1 MRLLLA
7 TIMAF
12 AAVDGLIGQVPT
24 KISEVGTFRET
35 VTDGSSSYPIFE
47 YDGKFVL
54 GDLSLEDYR
63 AALNIVTPQLEPT
76 ERITTV
82 SALIPSQLQ
91 FFRDMG
97 LGDGAVIVFTC
108 IENCSRVLQNTQSGA
123 SGRLYALER
132 IAEKLRLF
140 KVIHVRA

>member
-12 AAVDGLIGQVPT
+12 ASVNGLIGQVPT
-24 KISEVGTFRET
+24 RISKVGTFRET
-35 VTDGSSSYPIFE
+35 VTDGSSSYSIFE
-47 YDGKFVL
+47 YDGRLVL

-63 AALNIVTPQLEPT
+63 AALNIVSPQLEAT

-108 IENCSRVLQNTQSGA
+108 IENCRVLQNTQFGG

-132 IAEKLRLF
+132 IAGKLRLF
-140 KVIHVRA
+140 KVIHVMA

>member
-1 MRLLLA
+1 
-7 TIMAF
+7 
-12 AAVDGLIGQVPT
+12 
-24 KISEVGTFRET
+24 
-35 VTDGSSSYPIFE
+35 
-47 YDGKFVL
+47 
-54 GDLSLEDYR
+54 
-63 AALNIVTPQLEPT
+63 
-76 ERITTV
+76 
-82 SALIPSQLQ
+82 
-91 FFRDMG
+91 MG

>member
-12 AAVDGLIGQVPT
+12 AAVNGLIGQVPT

-47 YDGKFVL
+47 YDGRLVL

-63 AALNIVTPQLEPT
+63 AALNLVTPQLEAT

-108 IENCSRVLQNTQSGA
+108 VTNCSGKRDGG

-132 IAEKLRLF
+132 IAGKLRLF
-140 KVIHVRA
+140 KVIDVTA